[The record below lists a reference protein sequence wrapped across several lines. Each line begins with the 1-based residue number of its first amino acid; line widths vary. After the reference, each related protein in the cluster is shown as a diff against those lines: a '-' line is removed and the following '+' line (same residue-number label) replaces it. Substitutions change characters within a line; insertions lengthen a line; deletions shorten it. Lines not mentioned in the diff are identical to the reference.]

1 VTRDDLVAA
10 IDLHLLKEFFEGP
23 PRDKNGAWDSWQSA
37 SNILQVI
44 EQAGMLKDVE
54 PESL

>member
-1 VTRDDLVAA
+1 MTRDDLVAA